1 MQHHY
6 DVIIMG
12 AGPAGST
19 AAILLARAGWSVA
32 LVEKQAF
39 PRRKV
44 CGECIAASNL
54 PLLDAVG
61 LGARFEACAG
71 PELRRV
77 AFMQGKDTIVADLPA
92 FDHVKYAW
100 GRALGRET
108 LDSLLLAQ
116 AQAAGAAILQ
126 PWSVRSIGGSAGDF
140 SCVVRAVD
148 SHQTAILRA
157 PLFISAQG
165 SWEISPWTRM
175 DHSRKL
181 QSSDLLAFK
190 ANFSGA
196 ALDAGL
202 LPVISFRGGYG
213 GMVIADQGLLT
224 IACCIRADRLESVR
238 RAAPG
243 SSAGGAVV
251 DMLKRECA
259 GVAVVLQDAR
269 REEAWLAAGPLH
281 PGIHFNSNDAV
292 FRIGNAAGEAHPI
305 IGEGMSM
312 AMQSAWILCA
322 HLVRAGAPRGQRL
335 SAATQRQIRALYTAE
350 WRHAFTHRLR
360 LAAVFAHVAM
370 YPSVFS
376 TPLSLM
382 RHFAPLLNYAA
393 KLSGKVSSVLDD
405 ALVASLAAG
414 EAHPHLMQALT
425 TPGDIKQ
432 AS

>member
-6 DVIIMG
+6 DIIIMG

-54 PLLDAVG
+54 PLLDALG
-61 LGARFEACAG
+61 LGARFDACAG

-77 AFMQGKDTIVADLPA
+77 AFMQGKDTIVANLPA
-92 FDHVKYAW
+92 FDHAKYTW

-108 LDSLLLAQ
+108 LDTLLLAQ

-126 PWSVRSIGGSAGDF
+126 PWSVRSLSGSAGDF
-140 SCVVRAVD
+140 SCMVRAVD

-157 PLFISAQG
+157 PLVVAAQG
-165 SWEISPWTRM
+165 SWENSPWTR
-175 DHSRKL
+175 DRLRKL
-181 QSSDLLAFK
+181 QPSDLLAFK

-196 ALDAGL
+196 ALDASL
-202 LPVISFRGGYG
+202 LPVISFDGGYG

-224 IACCIRADRLESVR
+224 IAFCIRADRLESVR

-243 SSAGGAVV
+243 LSAGGAVG

-259 GVAVVLQDAR
+259 GVAVALQDAR
-269 REEAWLAAGPLH
+269 REGPWLAAGPIH

-312 AMQSAWILCA
+312 AMQSAWILCG
-322 HLVRAGAPRGQRL
+322 HLVRAGAPRGTHA

-350 WRHAFTHRLR
+350 WRQSFARRLR
-360 LAAVFAHVAM
+360 LAAVFAHAAM
-370 YPSVFS
+370 YPSIFLP
-376 TPLSLM
+376 PLSLL
-382 RHFAPLLNYAA
+382 RHFAPLLKYAA
-393 KLSGKVSSVLDD
+393 QLSGKVSSVLDD
-405 ALVASLAAG
+405 ALVTSLAAG
-414 EAHPHLMQALT
+414 TAQPHLMQALT
-425 TPGDIKQ
+425 TPSHLKQ